1 MIQIVESSIDRR
13 KVVDSVA
20 SPASG
25 AIITFDGT
33 VRDNARG
40 KQVTHLSYEAYPEMA
55 LKELQKIRDQ
65 AMLRWALNEVAI
77 IHRIGRMEIGESS
90 VFIAVSSAHRGD
102 AFEACRFAIDTLKT
116 TVPIWK
122 KEHYQDGE
130 VWIEG
135 YDQ

>member
-1 MIQIVESSIDRR
+1 MICMVDSTIDRR

-20 SPASG
+20 GPCSG
-25 AIITFDGT
+25 AIVTFDGT

-40 KQVTHLSYEAYPEMA
+40 KTVTHLSYEAYPEMA

-65 AMLRWALNEVAI
+65 AMQRWPLNRMAI
-77 IHRIGRMEIGESS
+77 VHRIGRMEIGESS